1 MKERLKNYRTRRIEI
16 AVLVESLYCA
26 YQINVMGSIDAYDLY
41 DDVSEESRND
51 YRVFS
56 QQMELLRQMTF
67 IDDEECESICK
78 EAYDYRIRELHKIE
92 KVKNNG

>member
-1 MKERLKNYRTRRIEI
+1 MKERLMNYRTRRIEI

-26 YQINVMGSIDAYDLY
+26 YRINVNSSIDAYDLY
-41 DDVSEESRND
+41 ADASEESRND

-67 IDDEECESICK
+67 IDDEECEVICK
-78 EAYDYRIRELHKIE
+78 EAYEYRISELSKCE
-92 KVKNNG
+92 GKDNG